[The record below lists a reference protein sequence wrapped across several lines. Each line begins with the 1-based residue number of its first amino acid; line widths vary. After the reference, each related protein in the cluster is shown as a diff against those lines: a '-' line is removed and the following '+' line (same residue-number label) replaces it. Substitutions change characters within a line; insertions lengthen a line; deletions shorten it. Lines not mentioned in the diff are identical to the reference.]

1 MLKYFSK
8 EFGEVF
14 METLTVNNKSFG
26 LLNANTLRLIACI
39 LMLMDHA
46 WATVIPGSDWL
57 TYAGRMAF
65 PIFAFQ
71 IAEGFF
77 HTSDFKK
84 YARRLFIFAL
94 ISEIPFNLMYA
105 SSIIYPFHQNVMF
118 TLLLGLLAIKSL
130 DNIRIA
136 CSGRSLR
143 IWNSSQVKA
152 FILGIIKAALCV
164 LAAGIGFT
172 DYGMTGVLTII
183 LFYLCRGF
191 RLAPLVQLAGMV
203 YINCF
208 AIMGRTIP
216 LTLGSIS
223 FDFPTQGF
231 AVLSLIFIW
240 LYNGKKGH
248 SSKVLQYSFY
258 AFYPVH
264 MLILAM
270 IVAAM

>member
-1 MLKYFSK
+1 
-8 EFGEVF
+8 
-14 METLTVNNKSFG
+14 METQTVNNNVKSFG
-26 LLNANTLRLIACI
+26 LINANTLRLIACV
-39 LMLMDHA
+39 LMLMDHT

-77 HTSDFKK
+77 RTSNFKK
-84 YARRLFIFAL
+84 YALRLFIFAL

-105 SSIIYPFHQNVMF
+105 GSIIYPFHQNVMF

-130 DNIRIA
+130 DATRMA
-136 CSGRSLR
+136 CAEHSFKN
-143 IWNSSQVKA
+143 WNLSTVKA

-191 RLAPLVQLAGMV
+191 RGARLVQLAGMV

-208 AIMGRTIP
+208 ALMGRTIP
-216 LTLGSIS
+216 LALGSMV

-240 LYNGKKGH
+240 LYNGKKGR
-248 SSKVLQYSFY
+248 SSKALQYGFY

-264 MLILAM
+264 MLILTM

>member
-1 MLKYFSK
+1 
-8 EFGEVF
+8 
-14 METLTVNNKSFG
+14 METQTVNNNVKSFG
-26 LLNANTLRLIACI
+26 LINANTLRLIACI

-46 WATVIPGSDWL
+46 WATIIPGNDWL
-57 TYAGRMAF
+57 TYAGRLAL

-71 IAEGFF
+71 ITEGFF
-77 HTSDFKK
+77 HTSDFKR

-105 SSIIYPFHQNVMF
+105 SSVIYPFHQNVMF

-130 DNIRIA
+130 DNIRTA

-143 IWNSSQVKA
+143 SWNSPQFKA
-152 FILGIIKAALCV
+152 FFMGIIKAALCV

-172 DYGMTGVLTII
+172 DYSITGVITII

-191 RLAPLVQLAGMV
+191 RLAPLLQLAGMV

-208 AIMGRTIP
+208 AILGRTIP
-216 LTLGSIS
+216 LVIGSLS

-231 AVLSLIFIW
+231 AVLSLLLIW
-240 LYNGKKGH
+240 MYNGKKGR
-248 SSKVLQYSFY
+248 SSKALQYGFY

-270 IVAAM
+270 IVAAI